1 MHTIVSRCESS
12 SRAPV
17 MVGLLVAIVVCT
29 SPLPALADGMAVG
42 PKLYKGVPYD
52 GSVEERSQEAILIF
66 HGSQQPG
73 EAREDIILKISVRG
87 EVKNFAWVVPFPSQ
101 PKVAKEDPALFKEL
115 HEYVEARLR
124 QLSARPATKSG
135 GGEVPSTAEGP
146 EAPVEVLSRKIVGA
160 FDVAVIRENQPGA
173 LNGWLEKEG
182 YQTLSD
188 ADDVLDFYREKGY
201 VYACIKVSDAQ
212 LNRHTPVDLHPLRF
226 SFKTG
231 GRDGMYFPMRMT
243 GLQKE
248 RFDVNLFIF
257 YKAWVN
263 DHLSKFGYE
272 HRGFRR
278 KYRDWDT
285 PACKPNAGKTYSA
298 PDRDPFLKDLAYKLS
313 TITKFLQKLHP
324 GERYYLTNI
333 QARGLA
339 PEAVRNWSDD
349 LWLFPYYTDGS
360 FVPFDARP
368 GGPASTA
375 WPNQPAAA
383 EDDPPDGS
391 AVDSSGHPGVKL
403 VAVGIGIATLIGV
416 VAVIGIVHAGRF
428 SRRGPEPG
436 PASDATSPPRSP

>member
-1 MHTIVSRCESS
+1 MGTISVRLC
-12 SRAPV
+12 RRTAA
-17 MVGLLVAIVVCT
+17 MVGLWAAGLILVSN
-29 SPLPALADGMAVG
+29 SPLLADGMAVG
-42 PKLYKGVPYD
+42 PKLYKGVPYE
-52 GSVEERSQEAILIF
+52 GSVEERAQEAIIIF
-66 HGSQQPG
+66 HGSGKAG

-87 EVKNFAWVVPFPSQ
+87 EVEHFAWVVPFPDQ
-101 PKVAKEDPALFKEL
+101 PQVAKEDPALFKEL

-124 QLSARPATKSG
+124 QLSARPATKSEG
-135 GGEVPSTAEGP
+135 AEVPSTAERP
-146 EAPVEVLSRKIVGA
+146 QAPVEVLSRKIVGA
-160 FDVAVIRENQPGA
+160 FDVAVVRESQPGA

-188 ADDVLDFYREKGY
+188 ADNVLDFYREKEY

-212 LNRHTPVDLHPLRF
+212 LSRDTPVDLHPLRF

-243 GLQKE
+243 GLQNE

-285 PACKPNAGKTYSA
+285 PACRPNAGKTYST
-298 PDRDPFLKDLAYKLS
+298 PRRDVFLKNLAPKIPTVAKL
-313 TITKFLQKLHP
+313 FQKLHP

-333 QARGLA
+333 FARGLV
-339 PEAVRNWSDD
+339 PERVRDWSDD
-349 LWLFPYYTDGS
+349 LWLFPYYIDRS
-360 FVPFDARP
+360 FVPYDARP
-368 GGPASTA
+368 GGPASAA

-383 EDDPPDGS
+383 KRP
-391 AVDSSGHPGVKL
+391 SSGAGSPGGFSGNPAVTL
-403 VAVGIGIATLIGV
+403 LAIGLGVGVLLGVLLGVGVAYARGTWPIG
-416 VAVIGIVHAGRF
+416 R
-428 SRRGPEPG
+428 EPKAMPDS
-436 PASDATSPPRSP
+436 PAADRVR